1 MQRVKPIIAMLG
13 VIILMGCSSYVKQPE
28 VCIDRWYGYALD
40 GGCPATMKKAAA
52 PDASQEMV
60 ARLAALEGDR
70 ERLADELEA
79 AQRENGVLSNRVSE
93 LERQL
98 ADQDRELAG
107 LRSGSDE
114 RDTLAS
120 QLFAV
125 QSDKDRLAAES
136 AAANQRIVDLERQL
150 DAANR
155 RVADLEGQL
164 AAAES
169 AQPPVSP
176 VVQLET
182 AKQGLI
188 RALRS
193 QIEKGDIEI
202 DLNGERLLI
211 KLASS
216 YLFESGEAQLKP
228 GGVKALRKVGEVL
241 KEYPEYNVAV
251 EGHTDDRPL
260 RSTLKKKFAS
270 NQELSDARAAHA
282 AKALEEGG
290 LSNLATA
297 GFADTKP
304 VASNRTEAGR
314 AKNRRVEVRVTK

>member
-1 MQRVKPIIAMLG
+1 MQRVKPIIVMLG
-13 VIILMGCSSYVKQPE
+13 LLILMGCSSHVKHVKQPE
-28 VCIDRWYGYALD
+28 VCIDRWYGYVLD

-52 PDASQEMV
+52 PDALQEMA
-60 ARLAALEGDR
+60 ARLAVLEGDR
-70 ERLADELEA
+70 QRLADELEA
-79 AQRENGVLSNRVSE
+79 ARRENAVLSNRVSE
-93 LERQL
+93 LEGQL
-98 ADQDRELAG
+98 ADHG
-107 LRSGSDE
+107 
-114 RDTLAS
+114 
-120 QLFAV
+120 
-125 QSDKDRLAAES
+125 RLAAES
-136 AAANQRIVDLERQL
+136 AAATQRIVDLERQL
-150 DAANR
+150 DDASQ

-164 AAAES
+164 AAAQS

-188 RALRS
+188 RALRP
-193 QIEKGDIEI
+193 QIEKGDIAI

-260 RSTLKKKFAS
+260 RGTLKKEFAS

-282 AKALEEGG
+282 AQALEEGG
-290 LSNLATA
+290 MSNLATA

>member
-1 MQRVKPIIAMLG
+1 MREVIMQRVKPIIAMFGLL
-13 VIILMGCSSYVKQPE
+13 ILMGCSSHVKQPE
-28 VCIDRWYGYALD
+28 VCIDKWYGYALD
-40 GGCPATMKKAAA
+40 SGCPATMKKAAA
-52 PDASQEMV
+52 PDALQEMA

-70 ERLADELEA
+70 QRLADELEA
-79 AQRENGVLSNRVSE
+79 ARRENGVLSNRVSG
-93 LERQL
+93 LEGQL
-98 ADQDRELAG
+98 ADH
-107 LRSGSDE
+107 
-114 RDTLAS
+114 
-120 QLFAV
+120 
-125 QSDKDRLAAES
+125 DRLAAES
-136 AAANQRIVDLERQL
+136 AAATQRIVDLERQL
-150 DAANR
+150 DDATQ

-164 AAAES
+164 AAAQS

-176 VVQLET
+176 VVQLEA

-228 GGVKALRKVGEVL
+228 GGVKALREVGEVL

-260 RSTLKKKFAS
+260 GSTLKKEFAS